1 LQNDRDVGNVEN
13 FGTMFMMATSFNGD
27 LSKWRVNKAT
37 TMNQMFYESYFVG
50 NLHKWYEENIDK
62 FFCGGSLL
70 FLTFSPFS
78 KQTCA
83 CAYKGTPKV

>member
-1 LQNDRDVGNVEN
+1 MNVLVIAVLVFIRLIFFSSSNIFFSYFVHLQNDRDVGNVEN

-50 NLHKWYEENIDK
+50 NLHKWYEENID
-62 FFCGGSLL
+62 
-70 FLTFSPFS
+70 
-78 KQTCA
+78 
-83 CAYKGTPKV
+83 